1 MFQIGLFKVR
11 ASLLYRA
18 WVVTVPLY
26 VLINIPRPS
35 LINYVEM
42 KVKLIVF
49 SNLRKKNLRK
59 SLE

>member
-1 MFQIGLFKVR
+1 MFQIGLFKAR
-11 ASLLYRA
+11 TTLLYRA
-18 WVVTVPLY
+18 WVVTVPLD

-35 LINYVEM
+35 LIHNVEM